1 MVYSMST
8 LRPTFFYSTA
18 AVHDDDD
25 DDVDDQEG
33 HLLPLMLGRESHCHP
48 RASSGFKLG

>member
-1 MVYSMST
+1 MVDEHT
-8 LRPTFFYSTA
+8 ETHIFTV

-25 DDVDDQEG
+25 DDANDQEG
-33 HLLPLMLGRESHCHP
+33 HLLPLMLGHESHCHP